1 MSSTLLCGALNLC
14 IPARNA
20 VDLNGGKASCRMSA
34 RQSTVANAFR
44 GWGCSDRDAA
54 LSINMALC
62 AAFPCMAIFWRR
74 CDIHPIVIS
83 GSRSLFR
90 GGSRANISIF
100 IIYRLPPDDAR
111 KEFGALVALVYAYCS
126 RPTGRQQ
133 GKCLANGGT
142 ALPGDLTSTIFGSA
156 DCTSKLD
163 MTQTNEGYIRHR
175 RRVRRRYIGL
185 RLLLPLHGDA
195 RDERAE
201 SPKLDAHNAPSSG
214 HNEVVNEE
222 VFPLLLIFSRGG
234 SPAAHLSRIYTHWH
248 PYLSGIS
255 R

>member
-100 IIYRLPPDDAR
+100 TD
-111 KEFGALVALVYAYCS
+111 
-126 RPTGRQQ
+126 
-133 GKCLANGGT
+133 CLR
-142 ALPGDLTSTIFGSA
+142 
-156 DCTSKLD
+156 
-163 MTQTNEGYIRHR
+163 MM
-175 RRVRRRYIGL
+175 
-185 RLLLPLHGDA
+185 
-195 RDERAE
+195 RAK
-201 SPKLDAHNAPSSG
+201 SSAPSS
-214 HNEVVNEE
+214 
-222 VFPLLLIFSRGG
+222 LLCMHIAPARRGG
-234 SPAAHLSRIYTHWH
+234 SKASALPMVERHFRVI
-248 PYLSGIS
+248 
-255 R
+255 